1 MNLSLQK
8 LYKYLH
14 HIIHTAVPELTTKIS
29 NLQQQSRIIHDGQSK
44 IMGKEKGWTQT
55 KYLEWIESLR
65 RKNQGIEPLN
75 NYNQLEQWQPVLF
88 PLFERQNL
96 YMSSSD
102 GMCK

>member
-1 MNLSLQK
+1 MFPTSVWSEASEKSEYIDEFSSYVCICCLPIWEK
-8 LYKYLH
+8 GK
-14 HIIHTAVPELTTKIS
+14 IIE
-29 NLQQQSRIIHDGQSK
+29 
-44 IMGKEKGWTQT
+44 KEKIWTQR
-55 KYLEWIESLR
+55 KYLEGIESSR